1 MPEHSKACQN
11 KGCPYYLFGKE
22 CEAAEGCAGYEG
34 ISYEKGT
41 EKSLRLLRDGRMVH
55 KEKYCAYWHCER
67 NGGTTCWDWGNKWAG
82 MICPNDE
89 RCEKYRVCANC
100 NGVMGKCQTYQK
112 VKRGEL

>member
-1 MPEHSKACQN
+1 MNAGLLPGRLDTGSIYLKA
-11 KGCPYYLFGKE
+11 
-22 CEAAEGCAGYEG
+22 A
-34 ISYEKGT
+34 ISSCCRNMAQKGT

-100 NGVMGKCQTYQK
+100 NGVMGKCQTYKK